1 MDDASAEHRSAGT
14 LTRLTEVLDEMRE
27 TKELLPAAELSR
39 TSQRRGWRKIV
50 YGFARSRREISAGFA
65 MQYLTENTGRARD
78 HWSEALSTLDEVGH
92 AGHAGVHDELI
103 TRLVQDLDAAGLCTV
118 LPRLRSDAIPYST
131 AEAATHL
138 SQVVATIRDCEQL
151 VAAAR
156 SRLMLQRL
164 RDQA

>member
-1 MDDASAEHRSAGT
+1 MDDASSEH
-14 LTRLTEVLDEMRE
+14 LLVKLTEVLDEMRE

-50 YGFARSRREISAGFA
+50 YGFARSRGEISAGFA

-78 HWSEALSTLDEVGH
+78 HWREALSTLDDVGR
-92 AGHAGVHDELI
+92 AGVDHEAI
-103 TRLVQDLDAAGLCTV
+103 VRLMHDLDAAGSNGV
-118 LPRLRSDAIPYST
+118 LPRLRSDAIPYAT
-131 AEAATHL
+131 AQAATHL
-138 SQVVATIRDCEQL
+138 SEVVSTIRDCEQL

-156 SRLMLQRL
+156 SRITLLRM